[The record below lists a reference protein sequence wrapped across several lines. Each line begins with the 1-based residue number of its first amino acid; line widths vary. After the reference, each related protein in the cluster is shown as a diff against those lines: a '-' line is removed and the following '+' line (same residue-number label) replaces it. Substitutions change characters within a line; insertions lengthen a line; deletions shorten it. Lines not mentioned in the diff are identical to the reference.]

1 MKSHSEAINRQRE
14 GDRIARE
21 NAKMAARIA
30 GPARPRGDE
39 GPTVEH
45 CADIHAPE
53 SETLR
58 RWAQESMP
66 RFATAC
72 SGCSGWHNLLGQLG
86 EAAAVDGARYGRRD
100 QG

>member
-30 GPARPRGDE
+30 GPPRPRGGE

-45 CADIHAPE
+45 CADIHAPK
-53 SETLR
+53 LR
-58 RWAQESMP
+58 KYRAENPS
-66 RFATAC
+66 
-72 SGCSGWHNLLGQLG
+72 
-86 EAAAVDGARYGRRD
+86 RRAKE
-100 QG
+100 GTP